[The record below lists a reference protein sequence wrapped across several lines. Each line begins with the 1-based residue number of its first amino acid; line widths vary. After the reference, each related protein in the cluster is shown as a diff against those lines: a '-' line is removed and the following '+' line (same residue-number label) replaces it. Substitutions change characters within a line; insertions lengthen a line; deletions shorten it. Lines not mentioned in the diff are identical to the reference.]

1 MSLLVPGSTGEGKKK
16 NPSAQSGLHGGEGA
30 LSTFFYPILLP
41 SPLDRIHSVV
51 DAHKPPADAG
61 PVGCHWPVWP
71 TPRTTIQQQPGA
83 VGPFPTWYLHSQ
95 NHNRGGHMHKVV
107 AHRENTPNSQS
118 SQRLVLQDSYIQ
130 TSTRNRKNNHPPN
143 PQYLA
148 DQRCFQ
154 SYLQS

>member
-16 NPSAQSGLHGGEGA
+16 TLLLSLGYMGGRGFFPHF
-30 LSTFFYPILLP
+30 STLFCFLP
-41 SPLDRIHSVV
+41 LWTASTAWWMHTSLQLMLGRWAVI
-51 DAHKPPADAG
+51 
-61 PVGCHWPVWP
+61 VWP

-83 VGPFPTWYLHSQ
+83 VGPLPTWYLHSQ

-107 AHRENTPNSQS
+107 AHRENTPNSHS

-130 TSTRNRKNNHPPN
+130 TSTHNRKNNHPPN
-143 PQYLA
+143 PKYLA